1 MRRAMTDSAKAEKA
15 RLILDTA
22 REIYRERDFNAIKMS
37 DIAKAANVSNGSL
50 FFYYKTKEILF
61 MEILFQEYAK
71 RFRNFADLLLPY
83 GTMTHD
89 EFKTF
94 FLGEMAS
101 ILDRDSLL
109 IRLSA
114 IKNTIL
120 EKNIDLETA
129 VKDSTGLYA
138 ILENIVRLL
147 TERVTDLNA
156 EAFYELLLAQNAIIV
171 GYANMASM
179 PDVLLQAIDE
189 HQLQG
194 FQIDFKQN
202 ALTAMEYYLA
212 GFYERRR
219 LADER
224 KRV

>member
-15 RLILDTA
+15 KLILDTA
-22 REIYRERDFNAIKMS
+22 REMYRHRDFAAIKMS
-37 DIAKAANVSNGSL
+37 EIAKAANVSNGTM

-61 MEILFQEYAK
+61 MALLFEEYAR
-71 RFRNFADLLLPY
+71 RFEHFADLLLPC
-83 GTMTHD
+83 GPMTYD
-89 EFKTF
+89 EFKRF
-94 FLGEMAS
+94 FLGEMEG
-101 ILDRDSLL
+101 ILDRDSPL

-129 VKDSTGLYA
+129 VKDSTGLSD
-138 ILENIVRLL
+138 LEPIVRLL
-147 TERVTDLNA
+147 TDRVNDLNA

-189 HQLQG
+189 HRLQG
-194 FQIDFKQN
+194 FQVDFKQN
-202 ALTAMEYYLA
+202 ALTAMDYYLT
-212 GFYERRR
+212 GFYEKRR
-219 LADER
+219 LSEQR
-224 KRV
+224 